1 MLGKV
6 KLNTIEVLISKA
18 LVNSYI
24 SHDQFVP
31 VNNVLREDKE
41 MKEEIKTPQNGME
54 YIIKKR
60 WKRIMSVVRKI
71 LRTKIQVS
79 EKLNKIDQCFYQ
91 IVLFMGRKNQG
102 SLKIENS
109 IKYYSTVLII
119 FETIILK

>member
-41 MKEEIKTPQNGME
+41 MK
-54 YIIKKR
+54 
-60 WKRIMSVVRKI
+60 
-71 LRTKIQVS
+71 
-79 EKLNKIDQCFYQ
+79 
-91 IVLFMGRKNQG
+91 
-102 SLKIENS
+102 
-109 IKYYSTVLII
+109 
-119 FETIILK
+119 